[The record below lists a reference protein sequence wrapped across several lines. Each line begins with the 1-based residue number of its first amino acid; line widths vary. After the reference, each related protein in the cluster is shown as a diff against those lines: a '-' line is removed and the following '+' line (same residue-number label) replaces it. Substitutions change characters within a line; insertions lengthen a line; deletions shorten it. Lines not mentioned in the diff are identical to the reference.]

1 MPSILND
8 SVEFRHLLYFRAVAE
23 AGSFT
28 RAAAIIG
35 LRQPTLS
42 QQIRQLED
50 ELGAPLFHRA
60 RRMCRLTPAGEMLLP
75 YARRVLGEMENLR
88 QSLDDLSGLKRGSL
102 TVAALPVLSHRIM
115 PLAVAR
121 FHAEHPDIRV
131 RMLEMSVDDM
141 EAALVQGTVEM
152 GIGYMPPAAKSLRAQ
167 LLFQEELVALLR
179 DDDPLV
185 LAGGRGKKGSQAR
198 GWTSMDELLRRP
210 LIALPPGHGTRTMM
224 LNAFASVRR
233 VPRFS
238 LETASVD
245 VVLQVVRECGG
256 PGIVPSSA
264 LWGRTDDELAGCAV
278 LRVERPGLRR
288 QVGFLNLSGVHTRPA
303 AEAFIP
309 IVQSVVEKELQ
320 AAVFGAATIGKG

>member
-1 MPSILND
+1 MND

-42 QQIRQLED
+42 QQIKQLED

-88 QSLDDLSGLKRGSL
+88 HSLDDLSGLRRGSL
-102 TVAALPVLSHRIM
+102 TVAALPVLSHRVM

-152 GIGYMPPAAKSLRAQ
+152 GIGYMPPAGKSLRAQ
-167 LLFQEELVALLR
+167 LLFQEELVAVVR
-179 DDDPLV
+179 EDDPL
-185 LAGGRGKKGSQAR
+185 AQGGGGGGGKAARGGRER
-198 GWTSMDELLRRP
+198 GDTSRWVSMEALMRRP

-233 VPRFS
+233 VARFAM
-238 LETASVD
+238 EAGSVE
-245 VVLQVVRECGG
+245 VLLQVVRECGG

-264 LWGRTDDELAGCAV
+264 LWGRTGNELAGCAV

-309 IVQSVVEKELQ
+309 IVQAVVEKELQ
-320 AAVFGAATIGKG
+320 G